1 MGQIPS
7 VIKVDFI
14 ESMRDT
20 MTTNP
25 TIPIS
30 KTQKQQQQQKNR
42 DKKSTHSNRN
52 TNTLNS

>member
-30 KTQKQQQQQKNR
+30 KTQQQQKNR
-42 DKKSTHSNRN
+42 DNKSTHSNRN